1 MSNITK
7 WFGKPVYITALDNFE
22 EINKEIIPLINKEVT
37 PTNSQYAR
45 TTDIKQHELQSI
57 DDSIHHDERFKKLFD
72 AIQPKIMNALTLQH
86 LNLDILEIYITKA
99 WATYTIKNQSI
110 HSHRH
115 MASHY
120 SFVYYPY
127 AEEQGDLVFID
138 DEGSKTGLNIPVRKE
153 YFTKFTDVNYSSA
166 IYPAKTGN
174 IVIFPSMIFHET
186 QINTTDKPRISIS
199 GDILLTMKPNIVSE
213 HNIPS
218 PTTWKKIS
226 S

>member
-72 AIQPKIMNALTLQH
+72 AIQPKIMDALTLQH

>member
-1 MSNITK
+1 MSNISK

-45 TTDIKQHELQSI
+45 TTDVKPNELQSI

-72 AIQPKIMNALTLQH
+72 AIQPKIMDALTLQH

>member
-1 MSNITK
+1 MSNISK

-45 TTDIKQHELQSI
+45 TTDVKPNELQSI

-72 AIQPKIMNALTLQH
+72 AIQPKIMDALTLQH

-218 PTTWKKIS
+218 PITWKKIS

>member
-1 MSNITK
+1 MSNISK

-37 PTNSQYAR
+37 PTNSKYAR
-45 TTDIKQHELQSI
+45 TTDVKPNELQSI

-72 AIQPKIMNALTLQH
+72 AIQPKIIDALTLQH